1 MNKRNLVLDKYGIS
15 GARYKELCG
24 FCEQYPE
31 WKSKLKYKN
40 NALKSPEISDMPNAI
55 NGNSDQTGNLA
66 MARYEMESKC
76 KLIEDVSK
84 MASQDLDRYIIA
96 SVCYKLPL
104 SYLQTMMEM
113 PCSRTAF
120 YDVRRY
126 FFYLLD
132 KEKTM

>member
-31 WKSKLKYKN
+31 WKSKLRYKTN
-40 NALKSPEISDMPNAI
+40 GIKSVEITDMPTMQT
-55 NGNSDQTGNLA
+55 NSDQTGSLA
-66 MARYEMESKC
+66 ILRYDMEKKC
-76 KLIEDVSK
+76 KLIEDTAK
-84 MASQDLDRYIIA
+84 MASPDLDKYIIA
-96 SVCYKLPL
+96 SVCNKLPL
-104 SYLQTMMEM
+104 SYLQTMMNM

-120 YDVRRY
+120 YDLRRY

-132 KEKTM
+132 KNKPM

>member
-31 WKSKLKYKN
+31 WKSKLRH
-40 NALKSPEISDMPNAI
+40 LTSCVKSVEITDMPLTRT
-55 NGNSDQTGNLA
+55 NSDQTGNLA
-66 MARYEMESKC
+66 SVRLDLEEKC
-76 KLIEDVSK
+76 RIVEETAK
-84 MASQDLDRYIIA
+84 MASPDLQKFIIA
-96 SVCYKLPL
+96 SVCNGLPL
-104 SYLQTMMEM
+104 SYLQTIMDM
-113 PCSRTAF
+113 PCSRTSF

-132 KEKTM
+132 KNKPM